1 MKQVQ
6 PCSDCL
12 ATHGSWLTY
21 GNGSSKIIVDGWI
34 LVRNKK
40 TKLNQRGVRM
50 VKLAHKFPIHWE
62 GSRLRILTRIPIK
75 YFLQLCSE
83 KTGSLSSARHGQTR
97 AHFRF
102 FSSGRWLNYR
112 QRSPDNNWK
121 YFSFIPPLHCSLL
134 SCWKVGSQLCQF
146 SLFHLPTM
154 WPQCW
159 SDLVKMSPSETCSY
173 RSS

>member
-50 VKLAHKFPIHWE
+50 VKLAHKFPIHCW
-62 GSRLRILTRIPIK
+62 LRFQIENSHRN
-75 YFLQLCSE
+75 S
-83 KTGSLSSARHGQTR
+83 
-97 AHFRF
+97 
-102 FSSGRWLNYR
+102 N
-112 QRSPDNNWK
+112 
-121 YFSFIPPLHCSLL
+121 
-134 SCWKVGSQLCQF
+134 
-146 SLFHLPTM
+146 
-154 WPQCW
+154 
-159 SDLVKMSPSETCSY
+159 
-173 RSS
+173 